1 MASGGRAVGPVPL
14 ACLLLAAAC
23 GEAPGP
29 ANPVDPYSGA
39 VVPAVPLA
47 DARVED
53 GAFFP
58 SYLGTTGKGCSYPAI
73 ANPPILDGRRADRY
87 SSHLE
92 AAGEE
97 PLTEL
102 AADAPG
108 QLHVRFVWLRSFDEP
123 IIVRIEGQAGG
134 RARIEATRLSGA
146 GGYEPGQVEEHLRR
160 DLTSAEFDAFTAMLK
175 NAALST
181 EAAANCDNGIDGAQ
195 WVLEVIDGDK
205 YSFFERWTPE
215 QGSVRE
221 VGLAMLRLTGFDL
234 EPIY

>member
-1 MASGGRAVGPVPL
+1 MASGGRMIGTVLL

-23 GEAPGP
+23 SDAPVP
-29 ANPVDPYSGA
+29 ADPVDPYSGV
-39 VVPAVPLA
+39 VVPAVPLT
-47 DARVED
+47 DARVAD

-58 SYLGTTGKGCSYPAI
+58 SYLGKTAKGCSYPAI
-73 ANPPILDGRRADRY
+73 ANPPILGESSSDWY
-87 SSHLE
+87 SSHLR
-92 AAGEE
+92 AAGER

-102 AADAPG
+102 AAEAPE
-108 QLHVRFVWLRSFDEP
+108 QIAVRFVWLRSFEKP
-123 IIVRIEGQAGG
+123 IIVRIEEQADG

-160 DLTSAEFDAFTAMLK
+160 DLTSAEFDAFTAVLK

-195 WVLEVIDGDK
+195 WVLEVIDGDE